1 MKAAR
6 RSVIVTILAAS
17 GATLAFGLAA
27 LLSYFALFKLPV
39 PFFWIALGWGAA
51 CAGRMRRS
59 RHPALWFNLAAGI
72 LICGLTELAIAVGS
86 GHSGRHQEFSA
97 GGDFF
102 ELDRDFGIRPSPG
115 ATTESWLR
123 DEGHLVY
130 DVVYTIDAD
139 GLRVG
144 PPSRDDPAEPCV
156 LFFGCSFTFGEG
168 VNDDQTMPYVAGI
181 EGGGRFRT
189 LNFGFFGY
197 GPHQMLAAIESGR
210 VARAARCK
218 PIAVVYLAL
227 SHHVMRAAAKWTW
240 ERYGPR
246 FVIAPDGNVVRRGNF
261 DDGSWLPR
269 PVDRFLRQ
277 VMASQSL
284 VLRGL
289 LFGPYDASEA
299 TEDDLRLYFA
309 IIDRSRDLLHELYPD
324 APFYVL
330 YWDEKDPDLFRNRRL
345 NYEVYPVSAILP
357 DRGSWKPYKLDGDA
371 HPNSLADAFIGRYV
385 ATQLLADGR

>member
-1 MKAAR
+1 MKAA
-6 RSVIVTILAAS
+6 SAAMEIVFAAS
-17 GATLAFGLAA
+17 GTMLAFGLAA
-27 LLSYFALFKLPV
+27 LISYIALFKLPV

-51 CAGRMRRS
+51 CASRMRRS
-59 RHPALWFNLAAGI
+59 KRPALWFNLAAVI
-72 LICGLTELAIAVGS
+72 LIFGFTELALAVVS

-102 ELDRDFGIRPSPG
+102 ELDGDLGICPSPG
-115 ATTESWLR
+115 AKTESWLR

-130 DVVYTIDAD
+130 DVVYSIDAD

-144 PPSRDDPAEPCV
+144 PPARGGSAEPCV
-156 LFFGCSFTFGEG
+156 LFFGGSFTFGEG
-168 VNDDQTMPYVAGI
+168 VNDDQAMPYVAGI
-181 EGGGRFRT
+181 EGGERLRT

-218 PIAVVYLAL
+218 PIAVVYLAI
-227 SHHVMRAAAKWTW
+227 SHHVMRAAGKWTW

-246 FVIAPDGNVVRRGNF
+246 FAIAPDGSVVRRGNF

-269 PVDRFLRQ
+269 RLDRFLRQ
-277 VMASQSL
+277 VVASQSL
-284 VLRGL
+284 LLRRL
-289 LFGPYDASEA
+289 LFGPYDASAA
-299 TEDDLRLYFA
+299 TEDDIRLFFA
-309 IIDRSRDLLHELYPD
+309 IIDRSRDLLHQLYPE
-324 APFYVL
+324 ARFYVL

-345 NYEVYPVSAILP
+345 NYDVHPISAILP

-371 HPNSLADAFIGRYV
+371 HPNSLAHELIGRYV
-385 ATQLLADGR
+385 ATQIVADGR